1 MKFTTVPLD
10 QAQGLILA
18 HGLRLQGRAFKKGHV
33 VSAADLPVLKSSGL
47 ERVTGVVLE
56 ANDVGEDKA
65 AHLLAEAVIGPGVTM
80 GPAFTGRCNLFAEP
94 RGVVVVDKDRLD
106 RINLIDEAITIG
118 TVRPFDLVA
127 PEQMVATVKIIP
139 FAVPRAMLDAC
150 LAVAREGEP
159 IIRVSALRPRTVGL
173 IQTRLPGTKERVLD
187 STASVMQA
195 RLSALGCAL
204 DIERRCEHAPE
215 AVSSAI
221 AELRAQGSDLILIAG
236 ASATTDRQDTV
247 PAGIAASGGR
257 IDHFGMPVDPGNLLL
272 LAHLSEIPVLGLPGC
287 ARSPK
292 LNGFDW
298 VLQRLIADV
307 PVTRRDIMMMGA
319 GGLLMEIPSRPL
331 PRVEAS
337 PAPVRRDA
345 QPARTSTARIA
356 AVVLAAGQSRRMGG
370 PNKLLVPFEGRPLVA
385 HVVDALLRT
394 KARPI
399 VVVTGHQA
407 GSVRD
412 ALAGRDVTFAHNPE
426 FTEGMSTSVRVG
438 LGALPSEIDGALVCL
453 GDMPKTDPAVIE
465 HLIAAFNPLEGR
477 AIGVPTHKGKR
488 GNPVLWASRFFPEI
502 MHLAGDVGA
511 RHLIGE
517 HADAIYELEIDDRSV
532 VTDLDTPEAFAALG
546 VAIPP

>member
-1 MKFTTVPLD
+1 MKFTTMPLD

-18 HGLRLQGRAFKKGHV
+18 HGLRLQGRAFKKGHII
-33 VSAADLPVLKSSGL
+33 SALDLPVLRAGGL

-56 ANDVGEDKA
+56 ADDIGEDKA
-65 AHLLAEAVIGPGVTM
+65 AHLLAEAVIGPGVTQ
-80 GPAFTGRCNLFAEP
+80 GPAFTGRCNLFAEG
-94 RGVVVVDKDRLD
+94 RGLAVVDKDRLD
-106 RINLIDEAITIG
+106 RINLVNEAITIG
-118 TVRPFDLVA
+118 TVRPFDPVE
-127 PEQMVATVKIIP
+127 PEQMVATVKIIS
-139 FAVPRAMLDAC
+139 FAVPRPMLDAC
-150 LAVAREGEP
+150 LTVAREGGP
-159 IIRVSALRPRTVGL
+159 IIRIAELRRRAVGL

-187 STASVMQA
+187 STAGVMRA

-204 DIERRCEHAPE
+204 DRERRCEHTPE
-215 AVSSAI
+215 AVSSTI
-221 AELRAQGSDLILIAG
+221 GELRAQGCAMILIAG

-247 PAGIAASGGR
+247 PAGIVASGGT

-272 LAHLSEIPVLGLPGC
+272 LAHLDETPVLGLPGC

-298 VLQRLIADV
+298 VLQRMIADV

-331 PRVEAS
+331 PRGEAS
-337 PAPVRRDA
+337 PAP
-345 QPARTSTARIA
+345 ARSDTPLARASAPRIA
-356 AVVLAAGQSRRMGG
+356 AIVLAAGQSRRMGG
-370 PNKLLVPFEGRPLVA
+370 PNKLLVPFEGQPLVVR
-385 HVVDALLRT
+385 VVDALLRT

-407 GSVRD
+407 DAVRA
-412 ALAGRDVTFAHNPE
+412 ALTGREVTFVHNAE
-426 FTEGMSTSVRVG
+426 FMEGMSTSVRVG
-438 LGALPSEIDGALVCL
+438 LETLPREIDGALVCL

-465 HLIAAFNPLEGR
+465 RLIATFNPLEGR

-502 MHLAGDVGA
+502 MRLAGDVGA

-517 HADAIYELEIDDRSV
+517 HADLVYELEIADRSV